1 MGVCIERWARP
12 PLITSTMKII
22 FTLTTL
28 ILLSACAAHQPYT
41 ETAAEGHYIV
51 QSGDNF
57 ESIAFQLEI
66 TPEQLRRANPWAN
79 SGSLQAGMRLAIPQ
93 SSGQQ
98 PFDANGSQTSP
109 TKYIWPLKRFEVSS
123 NFGIRSGRLHS
134 GIDLSAPR
142 DTPIYAAAAGRVKF
156 SGFKSGYGK
165 MVTLDHGRGIE
176 TTYAHN
182 NSNLVTA
189 GQRVQQGEL
198 IARVGRSGR
207 STGYHLHFEYRRN
220 GKALDPALHMQAAR

>member
-1 MGVCIERWARP
+1 MKTI
-12 PLITSTMKII
+12 LIL
-22 FTLTTL
+22 TLL
-28 ILLSACAAHQPYT
+28 ALLSACAAHQPYT
-41 ETAAEGHYIV
+41 ETATEGHYIV
-51 QSGDNF
+51 QPGDNF
-57 ESIAFQLEI
+57 DSIAFQLET

-79 SGSLQAGMRLAIPQ
+79 PGSLQAGMRLAIPQ
-93 SSGQQ
+93 FSGQ
-98 PFDANGSQTSP
+98 PLFDENLPATLDANKSQTSP

-142 DTPIYAAAAGRVKF
+142 DTPIHATAAGRVKF

-165 MVTLDHGRGIE
+165 TVTLDHGRGIE

-189 GQRVQQGEL
+189 GQRVQQGET

-220 GKALDPALHMQAAR
+220 GKALDPGLHMQAAK